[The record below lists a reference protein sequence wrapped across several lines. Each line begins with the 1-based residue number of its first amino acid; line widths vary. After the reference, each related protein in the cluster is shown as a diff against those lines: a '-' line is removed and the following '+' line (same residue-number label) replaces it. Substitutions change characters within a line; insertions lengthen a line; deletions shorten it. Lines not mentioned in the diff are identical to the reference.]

1 MPILQASNSQ
11 LLKAKERSFLTASP
25 SAGDSTIS
33 VADYAQ
39 FSVGQ
44 YVIIGNLGQES
55 SEIIRLH
62 TATAP
67 TSAGVITL
75 ASNLVYPHSI
85 NDPVVQIDFNQ
96 VEFSRATT
104 TTGSKTVLATS
115 SIEADDLDTSYN
127 DTANSTGYGFVRY
140 KNSATT
146 TYSSY
151 SGPIPYTGLE
161 QNSVRKLK
169 DQALTMVHERVG
181 GLITDDFLLQ
191 ELNNWQYDV
200 TRQKDWDFEMDS
212 ATDTLVTSQ
221 ENYTVS
227 TELKYQSTN
236 RSIINLHLSGEQPMQ
251 YIDKTQYEELLASSP
266 SDGKPVMYT
275 IYNGELLLVPAPSS
289 DFSGDTLYYDF
300 IKKIPELTQD
310 TDTTVIP
317 FYNTSQYYLAW
328 KIEEL
333 KGNDTRADRYRQLYE
348 NRLAGE
354 MRRNRDMQDKGF
366 RVWTPWTKRYR

>member
-1 MPILQASNSQ
+1 MSLIRANNAP
-11 LLKAKERSFLTASP
+11 LLNGKERSYLTVSVA
-25 SAGDSTIS
+25 AGDGTAT

-39 FSVGQ
+39 FTINNYVLVGE
-44 YVIIGNLGQES
+44 LGQEG
-55 SEIIRLH
+55 SEIIKIH
-62 TATAP
+62 ASTVP
-67 TSAGVITL
+67 TSAGVITF

-104 TTGSKTVLATS
+104 TTGSKSVLATS
-115 SIEADDLDTSYN
+115 NIEADDLYTSYN
-127 DTANSTGYGFVRY
+127 DIVNSTGYGFVRY

-151 SGPIPYTGLE
+151 SGPIPYAGLE

-227 TELKYQSTN
+227 TDLKYQSTN

-251 YIDKTQYEELLASSP
+251 YIDKTQYEEILASAP

-275 IYNGELLLVPAPSS
+275 IYNGELLLTPPPSS

-300 IKKIPELTQD
+300 IKKVPELTQD
-310 TDTTVIP
+310 TDTTIIP
-317 FYNTSQYYLAW
+317 FHNTSQYYLAW